1 MENWAVIFLVVTLP
15 FCLYATWTDLKFLK
29 IPNIIPVS
37 MVLVFIVV
45 GPFVLP
51 FTEYKL
57 SLLYGLI
64 ALLLSLVVFAA
75 RLIPAGDLKY
85 ATAIIPYV
93 DTGELLNFTVFLS
106 LCSLLAVLTHTVFGR
121 LGLGPSDW
129 ASWQESG
136 WKRRFPFGFA
146 LSGALITY
154 LASHIIRAV

>member
-1 MENWAVIFLVVTLP
+1 MDNWAIVFLAVTLP
-15 FCLYATWTDLKFLK
+15 FCIFATWSDLKFLK
-29 IPNIIPVS
+29 IPNIVPVG
-37 MVLVFIVV
+37 MVLIFIVV

-51 FTEYKL
+51 FSEYIL

-64 ALLLSLVVFAA
+64 ALLISLVVFAA
-75 RLIPAGDLKY
+75 RIIPAGDLKY

-93 DTGELLNFTVFLS
+93 DTGELLSFAVFLS
-106 LCSLLAVLTHTVFGR
+106 LCSLLAVFTHWVFGR
-121 LGLGPSDW
+121 LGLAPSDW

-154 LASHIIRAV
+154 LAANIIRAA

>member
-1 MENWAVIFLVVTLP
+1 MAYWAIVFLAVTLP
-15 FCLYATWTDLKFLK
+15 FCIFATWSDLKFLK
-29 IPNIIPVS
+29 IPNIVPVS
-37 MVLVFIVV
+37 MVLVFVVV

-64 ALLLSLVVFAA
+64 ALLLSLIVFAA
-75 RLIPAGDLKY
+75 RIIPAGDLKY

-93 DTGELLNFTVFLS
+93 DTGELLSFAIFLS
-106 LCSLLAVLTHTVFGR
+106 LCSLLAVLTHSVFGR
-121 LGLGPSDW
+121 LGLAPSDW
-129 ASWQESG
+129 ASWHESG

-154 LASHIIRAV
+154 LASHIIRGV